1 MNLFLICSH
10 SISNLSLKWWLCCN
24 YKLTKFYQ
32 NIAVTHVAS
41 GWCSLSRFTLWMSW
55 AGHDGHG
62 WFVMSQ
68 LFSWKS
74 SELKITLMDQWA
86 EGFLALI
93 LNERFPYNSKYDS
106 EKKKK
111 VSYTLGASI
120 PAQVRGADEVPPQ
133 SRWENQGSC
142 RVVWARRAADLFQHF
157 RIKSGK
163 KRRIQQKSPKSA
175 HSERIKMLTGSFQ
188 VICSQLELRQS
199 RSFSASCNLKKIA
212 LTDDCAPETKR
223 S

>member
-1 MNLFLICSH
+1 MQFVTFHLMNELSWPWWTWLICDESAIFLEILWVKNH
-10 SISNLSLKWWLCCN
+10 
-24 YKLTKFYQ
+24 FDGPM
-32 NIAVTHVAS
+32 S
-41 GWCSLSRFTLWMSW
+41 G
-55 AGHDGHG
+55 
-62 WFVMSQ
+62 
-68 LFSWKS
+68 
-74 SELKITLMDQWA
+74 
-86 EGFLALI
+86 
-93 LNERFPYNSKYDS
+93 RFPRINSEWEVSLQFKIRQWK
-106 EKKKK
+106 KKKK

-157 RIKSGK
+157 RTKSGK
-163 KRRIQQKSPKSA
+163 KRRIQQKSPKSG

-212 LTDDCAPETKR
+212 LTDNCAPETKR